1 MSMYVSAT
9 QGTAS
14 GVGTLLLHLPRVR
27 VTITQRHFGYR
38 VVVPLS
44 ENVCPNSVQCPKIL
58 AAVRPKSVQS
68 WVCPKVVQK
77 FKMLCFAVLKG
88 G

>member
-1 MSMYVSAT
+1 MCAMNVRSGMQNLAALRAAVFWRARKNLRGGVSK
-9 QGTAS
+9 
-14 GVGTLLLHLPRVR
+14 L
-27 VTITQRHFGYR
+27 
-38 VVVPLS
+38 VVQVS